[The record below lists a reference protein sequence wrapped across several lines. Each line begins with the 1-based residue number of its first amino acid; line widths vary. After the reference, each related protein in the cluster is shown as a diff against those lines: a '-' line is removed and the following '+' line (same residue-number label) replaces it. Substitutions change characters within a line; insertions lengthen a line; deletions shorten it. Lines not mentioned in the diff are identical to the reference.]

1 MLSRGDAARL
11 RLLLMMERGERKTA
25 CCMLRVDG
33 KGAQY
38 PRTRPIVGRRPR
50 GTGAQRVHQ
59 GCMRGRSVVA
69 GDRDGMGGES
79 GGGGC
84 VWHTLDRESEAAGGG
99 GGERKEIGAGRTG
112 VGAVVV
118 EDGWQGTHGRDSQRM
133 ENAAGC
139 CRRHRANG
147 KGNRGAQFAL
157 TLMSARGRVKKIHA
171 GVGRLENASPLVS
184 MVSMGG
190 PTSGQASRTP
200 RQKRQQH
207 TLQT

>member
-1 MLSRGDAARL
+1 MW
-11 RLLLMMERGERKTA
+11 LLATEMGW
-25 CCMLRVDG
+25 
-33 KGAQY
+33 
-38 PRTRPIVGRRPR
+38 VGR
-50 GTGAQRVHQ
+50 A
-59 GCMRGRSVVA
+59 
-69 GDRDGMGGES
+69 

-84 VWHTLDRESEAAGGG
+84 VWHTLDKESEAAGGG

-207 TLQT
+207 TLQA